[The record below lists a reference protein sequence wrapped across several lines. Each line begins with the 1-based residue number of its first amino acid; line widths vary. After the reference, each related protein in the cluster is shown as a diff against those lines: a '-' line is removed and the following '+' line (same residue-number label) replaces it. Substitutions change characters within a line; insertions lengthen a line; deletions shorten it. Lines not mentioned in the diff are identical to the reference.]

1 MMIMPQHHHHDTD
14 FIKTCLTGLPV
25 SFQSALSSRYTE
37 TYKSPDKKHRFN
49 ANVFL
54 REATHDLKQVSLNLA
69 ADDDE
74 IVNKA
79 KLRAKTARHLA
90 LRCKNTFSIVSKLAI
105 DDDIQP
111 PVIDDKKISEHGAV
125 NRLKCELWWR
135 RQLRKKH
142 ARGVERCA
150 IELNLV
156 NKRKG
161 IYCSDETLERRRSQ
175 KNRNLEL
182 LKILEAT
189 NEDTGEVFS
198 LDQIAALN
206 VSNPKIRRA
215 ELMTRISGFELM
227 AQNMGHI
234 GMFYTITCPSRMH
247 ASLVK
252 TGCRNPKYDGTTPRE
267 AQQYLSGLWSRFR
280 AWLHRND
287 LHVYGFRV
295 CEPQHDGTPHWHL
308 LLFMQ
313 PEQEPVITGKLRE
326 YALKDSPN
334 EQGAQ
339 KHRFTPV
346 VIDKSKG
353 TAAGYIAKYIAK
365 NIDGYGIDQDL
376 FGNDP
381 KKASERVD
389 AWASTWGIRQ
399 FQQIGGAPVSVW
411 RELRR
416 LDKMPRDT
424 GAIALEQARLA
435 ADNADWYDYLIIMG
449 GVHATRK
456 TFPLS
461 LAKIKLNKP
470 NQYGDVSQ
478 PKVIGIRCG
487 QIVMPTRFFQWS
499 VGLRKQNIQG
509 TQTSLNFSTE
519 GEDGSPWTCVN
530 NCTEENHYANQLN
543 RECRTHPQGCYPPQ
557 TQYSH
562 PFENSQ
568 AITPLNTTHRQY
580 ESVTGG
586 YG

>member
-1 MMIMPQHHHHDTD
+1 MMTMPQHHHHDTP
-14 FIKTCLTGLPV
+14 FIRTCLTGLPR
-25 SFQSALSSRYTE
+25 SFQKALASRYTD
-37 TYKSPDKKHRFN
+37 TYQEQHYKHRFN
-49 ANVFL
+49 ANCFL
-54 REATHDLKQVSLNLA
+54 RELTHELKQVSFNLA

-74 IVNKA
+74 IINKA

-90 LRCKNTFSIVSKLAI
+90 VRCKNKFSVVSRLAL
-105 DDDIQP
+105 DDDITP
-111 PVIDDKKISEHGAV
+111 PIVDDKKITEHGAV
-125 NRLKCELWWR
+125 NRLKCDLWWR

-142 ARGVERCA
+142 ARGVEACA

-161 IYCSDETLERRRSQ
+161 IYCSDETLQRRRSQ
-175 KNRNLEL
+175 RNRNLEL
-182 LKILEAT
+182 LKVLEAT
-189 NEDTGEVFS
+189 NEATGEVFS
-198 LDQIAALN
+198 LDQISALN

-215 ELMTRISGFELM
+215 ELMTRIAGFEML
-227 AQNMGHI
+227 AQQSNHI

-252 TGCRNPKYDGTTPRE
+252 TGCRNPKYDGTSPRE
-267 AQQYLSGLWSRFR
+267 AQQYLSGCWSRFR

-287 LHVYGFRV
+287 LQVYGFRV

-313 PEQEPVITGKLRE
+313 PEVEPVITGKLRE

-334 EQGAQ
+334 EPGAQ
-339 KHRFTPV
+339 QHRFIPV
-346 VIDKSKG
+346 IIDKSKG
-353 TAAGYIAKYIAK
+353 TAAGYIAKYISK
-365 NIDGYGIDQDL
+365 NIDGFGIDDDL

-424 GAIALEQARLA
+424 GAVALEQARLA
-435 ADNADWYDYLIIMG
+435 ADNADWYDYIKIMG
-449 GVHATRK
+449 GVFATRK

-461 LAKIKLNKP
+461 LAKIKTTKP
-470 NQYGDVSQ
+470 NQYGDVPQ

-499 VGLRKQNIQG
+499 VALRKR
-509 TQTSLNFSTE
+509 S
-519 GEDGSPWTCVN
+519 DAPWSSVN
-530 NCTEENHYANQLN
+530 NCTQENNDANTFN
-543 RECRTHPQGCYPPQ
+543 RKCREDTHRCYPSKEKYP
-557 TQYSH
+557 Y

-568 AITPLNTTHRQY
+568 AIKPLNTTHRQY
-580 ESVTGG
+580 EPVTGG